1 MYSFLLCGV
10 IFPVTAVPPKC
21 PVDIVILLDESGSIS
36 SGNFNLIKSFLS
48 RLIGWLDIDS
58 GNTRVGLVKFS
69 TNVGTSINLNVHSS
83 VVSLQSAILALSY
96 DGGSTDT
103 AAGLQYV
110 RTTMLTSAAGDR
122 SNVSNVVIVLTDGRS
137 NDEAATEVSN
147 Q

>member
-1 MYSFLLCGV
+1 MSIYFVTLSMYSFLLCDV

-21 PVDIVILLDESGSIS
+21 PVDIVILLDESGSIG

-103 AAGLQYV
+103 AAGLRWLTEV
-110 RTTMLTSAAGDR
+110 TPLTS
-122 SNVSNVVIVLTDGRS
+122 GRS
-137 NDEAATEVSN
+137 G
-147 Q
+147 